1 MGKWMAWYL
10 SFIDPGN
17 AGGSVIIPESPPAVL
32 QPIVYECPRCSAH
45 FDSAQ
50 ARRDHFFTVHP
61 YRKPEL
67 LLHGQLLGNSE
78 TVIHEPV
85 QATDWLLG
93 SCHRASLN
101 GRMMAPDELFQA
113 LAECRQGFHVLEL
126 SNQDST
132 ERFELRFCIP
142 ELAELQR
149 LEDIFNTL
157 FLDNELS
164 VDDVRRFAEACKSL
178 KTAGEYLEGICQYLY
193 GVLAKDQRGGT
204 QLSHAQYKERFN
216 RALEALRNVDRPLAR
231 TIRGIINFS
240 FNSFVQAAS
249 QADAPALAAAASLF
263 AGWAGKPVRRWAV
276 AQQEAQ
282 ARLPVDHATDRV
294 LSWMALSDK
303 RQERELDELQQVSA
317 SPIWTAEDRTKA
329 LVLWLEWG
337 RTCRSTDE
345 LRRMARRLLNDAI
358 FAGYAEQVLE
368 KVNQ

>member
-1 MGKWMAWYL
+1 MAWYL

-17 AGGSVIIPESPPAVL
+17 AGGSVSIPESPPVVL

-45 FDSAQ
+45 FDSVQ
-50 ARRDHFFTVHP
+50 ARRDHFFTAHP

-67 LLHGQLLGNSE
+67 LLCGQLLGNSG
-78 TVIHEPV
+78 TVINVPV

-93 SCHRASLN
+93 SCHSVSLN
-101 GRMMAPDELFQA
+101 GQTMAPEELFQR

-126 SNQDST
+126 GNQDTT
-132 ERFELRFCIP
+132 ERLDLRFCIP

-178 KTAGEYLEGICQYLY
+178 KTANEYLEGVCQYLY

-204 QLSHAQYKERFN
+204 QLSHAHYKERFN
-216 RALEALRNVDRPLAR
+216 RALEALRYVDRPLAR
-231 TIRGIINFS
+231 TMRGIINFS
-240 FNSFVQAAS
+240 FNSFVQVTS

-263 AGWAGKPVRRWAV
+263 AGWAGKPVKGCAGV
-276 AQQEAQ
+276 PQEAQ
-282 ARLPVDHATDRV
+282 ARLPVDHATDRL
-294 LSWMALSDK
+294 LSWMALPDK
-303 RQERELDELQQVSA
+303 RQEGELDELQQVSA
-317 SPIWTAEDRTKA
+317 SSIWTAEDRTKA

-337 RTCRSTDE
+337 RTYRSTDE
-345 LRRMARRLLNDAI
+345 LRRMARRLLNDSV

-368 KVNQ
+368 RINQ

>member
-1 MGKWMAWYL
+1 MAWYL

-17 AGGSVIIPESPPAVL
+17 AGGSVIIPESPPVML

-50 ARRDHFFTVHP
+50 SRRDHFFTAHP

-67 LLHGQLLGNSE
+67 LLRGQLLGNSE
-78 TVIHEPV
+78 TVIHAPV
-85 QATDWLLG
+85 HATDWLLG
-93 SCHRASLN
+93 SCHRVSLN
-101 GRMMAPDELFQA
+101 GRVMAPDELFQT

-126 SNQDST
+126 GNQDGT
-132 ERFELRFCIP
+132 ERFELRFCVP

-178 KTAGEYLEGICQYLY
+178 KTADEYLEGVCQYLY

-216 RALEALRNVDRPLAR
+216 RALEALRHVDRPLAR
-231 TIRGIINFS
+231 TMRGIINFS
-240 FNSFVQAAS
+240 FNSFAQAAS

-263 AGWAGKPVRRWAV
+263 AGWAGKSVTRCAV

-282 ARLPVDHATDRV
+282 ARLPVDHATDRI
-294 LSWMALSDK
+294 LSWMALSGK

-317 SPIWTAEDRTKA
+317 NPIWTAEDRTKA

-368 KVNQ
+368 RMNQ

>member
-1 MGKWMAWYL
+1 MAWYL

-157 FLDNELS
+157 FLDNALS

>member
-1 MGKWMAWYL
+1 MAWYL